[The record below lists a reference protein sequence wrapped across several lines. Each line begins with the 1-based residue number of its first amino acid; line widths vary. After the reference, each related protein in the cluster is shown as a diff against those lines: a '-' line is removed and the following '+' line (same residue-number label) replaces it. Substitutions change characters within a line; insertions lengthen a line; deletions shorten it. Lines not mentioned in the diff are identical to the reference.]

1 MEENKVG
8 SLLEQSPKEKKAWM
22 LTWSPD
28 KNQWDDIEKACADIH
43 NGLLHETEWRIT
55 YSGAHPCKED
65 DIFLMRVGK
74 PPLGIV
80 AHGRVKDVLEEK
92 RILVEFD
99 WIQARPDL
107 KPDAQFLQK
116 TWNNDYPDQQ
126 WSDKFG
132 RSGWEIE
139 DPARTA
145 LLEAWGN
152 TYTPVQG
159 AKMISREEEE
169 KAVSSFVDHNLILC
183 GPPGTGKT
191 YSTVIYAVDIIKGKS
206 EDEIKADLQNKNL
219 RYDDFLKKYEILR
232 DAGHIAFTTFHQSYG
247 YEEFIEGIKP
257 VMENKVLQYQ
267 IEDGVFKR
275 FCKAAE
281 KAEAEAKQEAAS
293 EEAGKD
299 IESEKMKKLPFVF
312 IIDEINRGN
321 ISKIFGELI
330 TLIED
335 SKRAGAAEAMA
346 ATLPYSQESFSVP
359 QNVYIIG
366 TMNTADRSIAMMDTA
381 LRRRFSFVEMVPD
394 TSLLNFD
401 VARVNIKAMLDAINE
416 RITYLYD
423 REHTIGHAFFMGL
436 EKHRDIEHLSAIFM
450 KKVIPLLQE
459 YFYDDYEKIQLVLGD
474 NAKKNKLKFIQDTV
488 KQPAGVFRKAT
499 ALDDYDEKTLF
510 TINEDAFGNPESYQ
524 QIYKEPEAQTAATQS
539 ATAETTDA
547 AKDDA
552 E

>member
-1 MEENKVG
+1 MKLSDDPKGVVAKGTVVKSSYMAPNFKNKDTNHIDVVFG
-8 SLLEQSPKEKKAWM
+8 QVRYYHREPILKLE
-22 LTWSPD
+22 
-28 KNQWDDIEKACADIH
+28 DIKQAYQK
-43 NGLLHETEWRIT
+43 NGLLKQDWDPQGSGIT
-55 YSGAHPCKED
+55 IKQPTLLWKMWDNLMDPSQGTSVVLQSGK
-65 DIFLMRVGK
+65 
-74 PPLGIV
+74 
-80 AHGRVKDVLEEK
+80 
-92 RILVEFD
+92 
-99 WIQARPDL
+99 
-107 KPDAQFLQK
+107 
-116 TWNNDYPDQQ
+116 
-126 WSDKFG
+126 
-132 RSGWEIE
+132 
-139 DPARTA
+139 
-145 LLEAWGN
+145 GN
-152 TYTPVQG
+152 TMSLPM
-159 AKMISREEEE
+159 A
-169 KAVSSFVDHNLILC
+169 HNLILC

-191 YSTVIYAVDIIKGKS
+191 YSTVIYAVDIIKEKS

-219 RYDDFLKKYEILR
+219 RYDDFLKKYKILR

-275 FCKAAE
+275 FCKVAE
-281 KAEAEAKQEAAS
+281 KAEEEAKQEAQQEVAP
-293 EEAGKD
+293 EEDGKD
-299 IESEKMKKLPFVF
+299 KDAEEMKKKPFVF

-335 SKRAGAAEAMA
+335 SKRAGAAEAMEA
-346 ATLPYSQESFSVP
+346 VLPYSQKSFSVP

-381 LRRRFSFVEMVPD
+381 LRRRFSFVEMMPN
-394 TSLLNFD
+394 TKLLETIE
-401 VARVNIKAMLDAINE
+401 VAGVNIGKMLHVINE

-436 EKHRDIEHLSAIFM
+436 EKHRDIEHLSAIFK

-474 NAKKNKLKFIQDTV
+474 NAKKNELKFIQDTV

>member
-1 MEENKVG
+1 MTGKR
-8 SLLEQSPKEKKAWM
+8 AWM

-28 KNQWDDIEKACADIH
+28 PEKPKGDWSVKKACEDVQ
-43 NGLLHETEWRIT
+43 NGIQHEEEWGSKRSDFVPQI
-55 YSGAHPCKED
+55 D
-65 DIFLMRVGK
+65 DDVFLMKVGRK
-74 PPLGIV
+74 TKIKGIV
-80 AHGRVKDVLEEK
+80 AHGRVNQLFGKVGDET
-92 RILVEFD
+92 RILVLFD
-99 WIQARPDL
+99 WIQEEPD
-107 KPDAQFLQK
+107 PAFYQPIWRS
-116 TWNNDYPDQQ
+116 TYPNGNTRER
-126 WSDKFG
+126 KG
-132 RSGWEIE
+132 GWEIKE
-139 DPARTA
+139 PA
-145 LLEAWGN
+145 LSELMEAWEAS
-152 TYTPVQG
+152 YSAKKAAKIPVH
-159 AKMISREEEE
+159 AKEG
-169 KAVSSFVDHNLILC
+169 KDTLQSFDHNLILC

-346 ATLPYSQESFSVP
+346 ATLPYSQKSFSVP

-381 LRRRFSFVEMVPD
+381 LRRRFSFVEMMPN
-394 TSLLNFD
+394 TKLLETVK
-401 VARVNIKAMLDAINE
+401 VAGVNIKAMLDAINE

-436 EKHRDIEHLSAIFM
+436 EQHQDIEHLSEIF
-450 KKVIPLLQE
+450 KKKIIPLLQE
-459 YFYDDYEKIQLVLGD
+459 YFYDDYEKIRLVLGD
-474 NAKKNKLKFIQDTV
+474 NKKDEAYQFIKKEEASFASVFSGSPNEDEDEAKAIFTIQD
-488 KQPAGVFRKAT
+488 KAF
-499 ALDDYDEKTLF
+499 DK
-510 TINEDAFGNPESYQ
+510 PESYQ
-524 QIYKEPEAQTAATQS
+524 QII
-539 ATAETTDA
+539 
-547 AKDDA
+547 
-552 E
+552 